1 MELLPP
7 FEREG
12 SICANCTSTWRNRAT
27 ILSIS
32 ESLGYGSLPLPQ
44 WPENWGVRGAGF
56 DDPPVL
62 FSRLPQKTIYT
73 NTHLGNFPYLDLND
87 VPDRYIASLNFL
99 VCGDVLEH
107 VEPRK
112 LDRAISGIA
121 KLLMHGGFAVISV
134 PIAPEEFSG
143 EFYPDA
149 RDVVVVDAG
158 HVRWQNAS
166 GEWIDDYEPEFH
178 GGTGQVL
185 AYRRFSE
192 RIFVESFNR
201 NGFETVIRAPTNEKL
216 GVPSIENSG
225 LFIVWKLDSV

>member
-7 FEREG
+7 FDREG
-12 SICANCTSTWRNRAT
+12 STCKNCKSTWRNRAT
-27 ILSIS
+27 LLSIS
-32 ESLGYGSLPLPQ
+32 ESLGYGPLPLPE
-44 WPENWGVRGAGF
+44 WPENWAACGAGF
-56 DDPPVL
+56 DDSPVL

-73 NTHLGNFPYLDLND
+73 NTHLGKFPHLDLND
-87 VPDRYIASLNFL
+87 VPDIYIASLNFL

-107 VEPRK
+107 VEPRQ
-112 LDRAISGIA
+112 LDSAISGIA
-121 KLLMHGGFAVISV
+121 KLLIHGGFAVISV

-178 GGTGQVL
+178 GGTGRVL
-185 AYRRFSE
+185 AFRRFSE
-192 RIFVESFNR
+192 QMFVESMSR
-201 NGFETVIRAPTNEKL
+201 NGFGTVVHGPTNEQL
-216 GVPSIENSG
+216 GVPTIENSG
-225 LFIVWKLDSV
+225 VFIAWKMV